1 MATLDLD
8 NNRATYQIRSYQP
21 GKIRINDLTFT
32 QSVIVSAE
40 KLIPDWPPQ
49 TLAELTPE
57 SLRVVLPL
65 QPAVVLIGT
74 GNTSA
79 YVAPQC
85 YGELINAGIGVEV
98 MNTRSACMTFNA
110 LSAEGRAVVGVL
122 LL

>member
-21 GKIRINDLTFT
+21 GEIRINDLTLNR
-32 QSVIVSAE
+32 SVIVSADA
-40 KLIPDWPPQ
+40 LITDWPPQ
-49 TLAELTPE
+49 TLAELSAE
-57 SLRVVLPL
+57 SLRTVLAL

-74 GNTSA
+74 GNTCA
-79 YVAPQC
+79 YVAPAC

-110 LSAEGRAVVGVL
+110 LTAEGRAVVCAL